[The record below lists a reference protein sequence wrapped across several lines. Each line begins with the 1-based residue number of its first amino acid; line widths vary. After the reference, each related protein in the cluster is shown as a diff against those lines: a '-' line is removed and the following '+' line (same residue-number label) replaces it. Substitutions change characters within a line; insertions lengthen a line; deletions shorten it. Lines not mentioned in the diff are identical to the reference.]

1 MLGAIIG
8 DICGSNY
15 EFTPVQT
22 DDVELLGY
30 GSFNFTDE
38 TVLTVA
44 IADAY
49 MNQSPYAK
57 ALSDY
62 TQAHPLRRYGKWFTH
77 WATSKELEPYN
88 SYGNGSAMRV
98 SAIGLLAQSE
108 KEVLIEAKKSAEVTH
123 SHPEGIK
130 GAQAVA
136 LAIYLAK
143 IGTKKLEIKRR
154 IEEAFGY
161 NLSRGLAEI
170 RKTYRYDITCQ
181 GSVPEAMIAF
191 LESTNFESAI
201 KNAILLRGDADT
213 QASIAGAIAEAYY
226 KQIPQYLINAV
237 HRLVSEDLMAVV
249 EAFSVRYASLKKEE
263 VIEEKVTTKGWLK
276 VCTAQADDPIYQKQ
290 QVVIMPSNASTM
302 KSKKSEIDYE
312 ALLNETPEQEMER
325 LNNDPLWIKEE
336 GRWMRPSEQME
347 ESYLAREAWL
357 EKRKALQAQEQP
369 ESK

>member
-8 DICGSNY
+8 DICGSAY
-15 EFTPVQT
+15 EFTPVHT
-22 DDVELLGY
+22 DDFELLGALDSSY
-30 GSFNFTDE
+30 NFTDE

-44 IADAY
+44 IAAAY
-49 MNQSPYAK
+49 MHQTSYAK

-62 TQAHPLRRYGKWFTH
+62 TQAHPQRRYGKWFRH
-77 WATSKELEPYN
+77 WATSVDLQPYN

-143 IGTKKLEIKRR
+143 TGTKKLEIKRR

-161 NLSRGLAEI
+161 NLSRGLLEI

-181 GSVPEAMIAF
+181 GSVPEAIIAF
-191 LESTNFESAI
+191 LESTDFESAI

-226 KQIPQYLINAV
+226 KSIPQYCINIVYRKLSHDLISIVKEFQEQYDALYPKEPVEKKTKEQWFTV
-237 HRLVSEDLMAVV
+237 H
-249 EAFSVRYASLKKEE
+249 
-263 VIEEKVTTKGWLK
+263 
-276 VCTAQADDPIYQKQ
+276 TAQADDPIYQNPQ
-290 QVVIMPSNASTM
+290 IVIMPSNASIM
-302 KSKKSEIDYE
+302 KSKTSEIDYE
-312 ALLNETPEQEMER
+312 NETQEQQMER
-325 LNNDPLWIKEE
+325 LHNDPNWINEL
-336 GRWMRPSEQME
+336 GRWKTPSEESE
-347 ESYLAREAWL
+347 EEYLEHQAWL
-357 EKRKALQAQEQP
+357 EQRKRKS
-369 ESK
+369 ESLK

>member
-49 MNQSPYAK
+49 MNQSSYAK

-143 IGTKKLEIKRR
+143 TGTKKLEIKRR

-263 VIEEKVTTKGWLK
+263 AIEEKPIKKKYFFEEV
-276 VCTAQADDPIYQKQ
+276 TAQADDPIYQKQ
-290 QVVIMPSNASTM
+290 QIVIMQGMPSQQ
-302 KSKKSEIDYE
+302 KSQSLDESYK
-312 ALLNETPEQEMER
+312 
-325 LNNDPLWIKEE
+325 NDP
-336 GRWMRPSEQME
+336 RWMEDKKRFKTPSEEM
-347 ESYLAREAWL
+347 L
-357 EKRKALQAQEQP
+357 ETTEKYGHLFKRD
-369 ESK
+369 

>member
-49 MNQSPYAK
+49 MNQSSYAK

-62 TQAHPLRRYGKWFTH
+62 TQAHPLRRYGKWFRH

-143 IGTKKLEIKRR
+143 TGTKKLEIKRR

-181 GSVPEAMIAF
+181 GSVPEAIIAF

-263 VIEEKVTTKGWLK
+263 AIEEKPIKKKYFFEEV
-276 VCTAQADDPIYQKQ
+276 TAQADDPIYQKQ
-290 QVVIMPSNASTM
+290 QIVIMQGMPSQQ
-302 KSKKSEIDYE
+302 KSPSLDESYK
-312 ALLNETPEQEMER
+312 
-325 LNNDPLWIKEE
+325 NDP
-336 GRWMRPSEQME
+336 RWMEDKKRFKTASEVG
-347 ESYLAREAWL
+347 L
-357 EKRKALQAQEQP
+357 EAQE
-369 ESK
+369 KYGHLLD

>member
-49 MNQSPYAK
+49 MNQSSYAK

-62 TQAHPLRRYGKWFTH
+62 TQAHPLRRYGKWFRH

-143 IGTKKLEIKRR
+143 TGTKKLEIKRR

-181 GSVPEAMIAF
+181 GSVPEAIIAF
-191 LESTNFESAI
+191 LESTDFESAI

-249 EAFSVRYASLKKEE
+249 EAFNVRYASLKKEE
-263 VIEEKVTTKGWLK
+263 AFEEKPARDNKKIILK
-276 VCTAQADDPIYQKQ
+276 ERQAQADDPIYQQGIIGVGITRPKDL
-290 QVVIMPSNASTM
+290 ATE
-302 KSKKSEIDYE
+302 SKTLDESYK
-312 ALLNETPEQEMER
+312 
-325 LNNDPLWIKEE
+325 NDPSWMEDKKRFKTPSEE
-336 GRWMRPSEQME
+336 GIESE
-347 ESYLAREAWL
+347 
-357 EKRKALQAQEQP
+357 EKYGHLFKRD
-369 ESK
+369 

>member
-1 MLGAIIG
+1 LGAL
-8 DICGSNY
+8 DSSY
-15 EFTPVQT
+15 
-22 DDVELLGY
+22 
-30 GSFNFTDE
+30 NFTDE

-44 IADAY
+44 IAAAY
-49 MNQSPYAK
+49 MHQTSYAK

-62 TQAHPLRRYGKWFTH
+62 TQAHPQRRYGKWFRH
-77 WATSKELEPYN
+77 WATSVDLQPYN

-143 IGTKKLEIKRR
+143 TGTKKLEIKRR

-161 NLSRGLAEI
+161 NLSRGLLEI

-181 GSVPEAMIAF
+181 GSVPEAIIAF
-191 LESTNFESAI
+191 LESTDFESAI

-226 KQIPQYLINAV
+226 KSIPQYCINIVYRKLSHDLIAIV
-237 HRLVSEDLMAVV
+237 KEFQEQYDALYPKEPV
-249 EAFSVRYASLKKEE
+249 EKK
-263 VIEEKVTTKGWLK
+263 TTEKGWMK
-276 VCTAQADDPIYQKQ
+276 IRTAQADDPIYQNPQ
-290 QVVIMPSNASTM
+290 IVIMPSNASIM
-302 KSKKSEIDYE
+302 KSKTSEIDYD
-312 ALLNETPEQEMER
+312 NETWEQKMER
-325 LNNDPLWIKEE
+325 LHNDPNWINEL
-336 GRWMRPSEQME
+336 GRWKTPSEASE
-347 ESYLAREAWL
+347 EDYMANEAW
-357 EKRKALQAQEQP
+357 EKRWSERLKQES
-369 ESK
+369 ESLKQ